1 MRTKTAKAI
10 QLMQDG
16 ETAKA
21 LSIFK
26 TFKIGFDKEE
36 RRIIQIASESMNGFG
51 KFYIKLGY
59 DVEKFQAKAIAIVKE
74 KYNIQA
80 NPLG

>member
-10 QLMQDG
+10 QLMRDG

-21 LSIFK
+21 LAIFK

-36 RRIIQIASESMNGFG
+36 CRIIQIASESMNGMG

-59 DVEKFQAKAIAIVKE
+59 DVEYFKSTAIEIVKG
-74 KYNIQA
+74 KYNI
-80 NPLG
+80 